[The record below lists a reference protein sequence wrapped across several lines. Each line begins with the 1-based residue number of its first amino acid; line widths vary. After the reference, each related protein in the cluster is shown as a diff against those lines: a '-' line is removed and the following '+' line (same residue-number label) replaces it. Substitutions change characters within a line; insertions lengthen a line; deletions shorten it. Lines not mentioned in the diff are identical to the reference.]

1 MRFCERYC
9 NEWLPNSDFSTP
21 GKGCDKCRA
30 RDKEY
35 KKNYKSN
42 LQKREAAACSPS
54 AHKKLKSQVVNR
66 DTGGETDLHDEQSD
80 TQMMDVMEAQGN
92 HDLND
97 EQSDEQMKDVV
108 EEQGNHDLNDEQ
120 SDEQMKDV
128 M

>member
-42 LQKREAAACSPS
+42 LQKREAAARSPS

-92 HDLND
+92 HDLN
-97 EQSDEQMKDVV
+97 
-108 EEQGNHDLNDEQ
+108 NEQ